1 MLDLK
6 GNPFFLDDEGIEW
19 VNATRESMTLEEKI
33 GQLFIML
40 DRRKD
45 REEEKKWIQQY
56 HLGGCRYENE
66 NAEAIYEQNK
76 YYQECAKVPVLIACN
91 CDSGGNGACS
101 DGTYVASAAACGA
114 APDVKTAYDV
124 GYVSGREAAAIGGN
138 WNFGPVC
145 DIKMNWRNTIV
156 NTRAYSSEADVVL
169 SNAKAYIE
177 GMRNFEVAVTAK
189 HFPGDGVEEL
199 DQHLVMGTNNLSCE
213 EWDESFGK
221 VYKALIDEACI
232 DAVMVGHIAM
242 PAYERKYDPS
252 IKDSE
257 ILPATLSPNLLKN
270 LLRGDLNFNGVIV
283 TDATHM
289 GGFTSA
295 MPRKEQVPHAIAAG
309 CDMFLFFND
318 IEEDFGYML
327 DGYRRGIITEERLNE
342 AVTRILALKAK
353 LKLHKKQQAK
363 TLTPPKEGLSVVGC
377 TEHQNMADA
386 AAKRSITLVKDTLHQ
401 LPVSSKTHKRAYV
414 IVISNPPIVRGNTE
428 DPAKE
433 MIRRKMEEA
442 GYDVTMHESYYD
454 LALKEGTGRDTL
466 LKSVLIG
473 SSEEFKKKYD
483 VVFTFL
489 NLSGYGQ
496 KNNMR
501 VELSVKHSKEF
512 PWYIREVPTVFVSLN
527 YTNHLL
533 DVPMAKTFINAYA
546 PTEGVIEHLLRKLAG
561 EESFEGHYEEQVFCD
576 RWDART

>member
-1 MLDLK
+1 MPDLK
-6 GNPFFLDDEGIEW
+6 GNPFFLDEEAIEW
-19 VNATRESMTLEEKI
+19 VNAVRDSMTLEEKI

-45 REEEKKWIQQY
+45 RDEEKKWIQQY

-66 NAEAIYEQNK
+66 SADAIYEQNK
-76 YYQECAKVPVLIACN
+76 YYQQCAKIPLLIASN

-114 APDVKTAYDV
+114 SPDTKSACDV
-124 GYVSGREAAAIGGN
+124 GYVSGREMAALGCN

-156 NTRAYSSEADVVL
+156 DTRAYSSQTDVVL
-169 SNAKAYIE
+169 SNARAYIK
-177 GMRNFEVAVTAK
+177 GMRESGVAVTAK

-213 EWDESFGK
+213 EWDASFGK
-221 VYKALIDEACI
+221 VYKTLIEEECI

-242 PAYERKYDPS
+242 PAYERKYNPS
-252 IKDSE
+252 VRDNE
-257 ILPATLSPNLLKN
+257 ILPATLSPNLLKK
-270 LLRGDLNFNGVIV
+270 LLRGELNFNGVIV

-295 MPRKEQVPHAIAAG
+295 MSRKEQVPGAIAAG

-318 IEEDFGYML
+318 IDEDFQYML
-327 DGYRRGIITEERLNE
+327 DGYKNGTITEERLNE

-353 LKLHKKQQAK
+353 LKLHKKQQNK
-363 TLTPPKEGLSVVGC
+363 TLIPDKAGLSVVGC
-377 TEHQNMADA
+377 VEHKKMADA
-386 AAKRSITLVKDTLHQ
+386 AAQRSITLVKDTLHQ
-401 LPVSSKTHKRAYV
+401 LPVSPKTHKRAYV
-414 IVISNPPIVRGNTE
+414 IVVSNPPISRGNTE

-433 MIRRKMEEA
+433 VIRRKMEEF

-454 LALKEGTGRDTL
+454 LALKNGTGKDTL

-473 SSEEFKKKYD
+473 SAEEFKRKYD
-483 VVFTFL
+483 VVFTFI
-489 NLSGYGQ
+489 NISGYGQ
-496 KNNMR
+496 KNNVRM
-501 VELSVKHSKEF
+501 ELSVKHSTEY
-512 PWYIREVPTVFVSLN
+512 PWYIREVPSIFISLN
-527 YTNHLL
+527 FTNHLQ
-533 DVPMAKTFINAYA
+533 DIPMAKTFVNAYA
-546 PTEGVIEHLLRKLAG
+546 PTGQVIDRLLRKVSG
-561 EESFEGHYEEQVFCD
+561 EEPFEGHYEEQVFCG